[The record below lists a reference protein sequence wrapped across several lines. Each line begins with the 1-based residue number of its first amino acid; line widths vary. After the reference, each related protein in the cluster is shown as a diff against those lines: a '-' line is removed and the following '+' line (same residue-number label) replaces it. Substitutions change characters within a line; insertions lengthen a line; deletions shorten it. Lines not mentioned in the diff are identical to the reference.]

1 MIKVG
6 SKFKKVVIK
15 GSDSVVEHE
24 LLVLFLAMLQ
34 TPERAQ
40 ILVNAIDSLNKSIK
54 TLGAEKFG
62 LTESEDNK

>member
-6 SKFKKVVIK
+6 SRFKKVIIK

-34 TPERAQ
+34 TPEKTQ

-54 TLGAEKFG
+54 MLGAEH
-62 LTESEDNK
+62 E

>member
-6 SKFKKVVIK
+6 SKFKKVIIK

-34 TPERAQ
+34 TPEKTQ
-40 ILVNAIDSLNKSIK
+40 ILVNAIDSLNNSIK
-54 TLGAEKFG
+54 KLGADHE
-62 LTESEDNK
+62 

>member
-6 SKFKKVVIK
+6 SRFKKVVIK

-34 TPERAQ
+34 TPEKAQ
-40 ILVNAIDSLNKSIK
+40 ILTNAIDSLNKSIK
-54 TLGAEKFG
+54 TLGAEH
-62 LTESEDNK
+62 E

>member
-6 SKFKKVVIK
+6 SKFKKVIIK

-34 TPERAQ
+34 TPEKAQ
-40 ILVNAIDSLNKSIK
+40 ILTNAIDSLNKSIK
-54 TLGAEKFG
+54 TLGAEH
-62 LTESEDNK
+62 E

>member
-34 TPERAQ
+34 TPEKAQ
-40 ILVNAIDSLNKSIK
+40 ILTNAIDSLNKSIK
-54 TLGAEKFG
+54 TMAKDYE
-62 LTESEDNK
+62 

>member
-6 SKFKKVVIK
+6 SKFKKVIIK

-24 LLVLFLAMLQ
+24 LLMLFLAMLQ
-34 TPERAQ
+34 KPEKAQ

-54 TLGAEKFG
+54 IMGK
-62 LTESEDNK
+62 DNE